1 MQQSEQQQLSVLE
14 RHHVLPL
21 RGLPVQRQGLQLAHR
36 RGHEGATWGL
46 VDAAGLH
53 AHQAVLHHFDAPNAM
68 LPTDF
73 VELCEEGCGGEGLS
87 VDGNRNACDDANLQ
101 IPERIKLNVSLLQ
114 A

>member
-1 MQQSEQQQLSVLE
+1 
-14 RHHVLPL
+14 
-21 RGLPVQRQGLQLAHR
+21 
-36 RGHEGATWGL
+36 
-46 VDAAGLH
+46 
-53 AHQAVLHHFDAPNAM
+53 M

-101 IPERIKLNVSLLQ
+101 IPERIKLSVSLLQ